1 MGRAGTVQRVHA
13 AAQPPGANRKHGG
26 QQSRVSLLIGAIGA
40 VTSAKT
46 CGKQAERWQG
56 GKVVSALALMHCAN
70 ALCASAKPAAALH
83 LCKGS
88 LPCRCMDAGSRGLRL
103 TLESRW
109 ATIHLASGDHPPLL
123 LGQARMQRT
132 WQRRSGSRS
141 HGRAL
146 PSEAWC
152 G

>member
-1 MGRAGTVQRVHA
+1 ASTRRGAVEGLSGGAHFVVGDARDYHACDHIMGRAGTVQRVHA

-109 ATIHLASGDHPPLL
+109 ATIHLA
-123 LGQARMQRT
+123 
-132 WQRRSGSRS
+132 
-141 HGRAL
+141 
-146 PSEAWC
+146 
-152 G
+152 